1 VSWTAVFV
9 LQHFITGHTNMKM
22 LLAVV
27 AAAMLSGSFVAPA
40 SAAIYYGHRVNGH
53 YTHKHCHWHAGQ
65 KVCRYH

>member
-1 VSWTAVFV
+1 
-9 LQHFITGHTNMKM
+9 MKM